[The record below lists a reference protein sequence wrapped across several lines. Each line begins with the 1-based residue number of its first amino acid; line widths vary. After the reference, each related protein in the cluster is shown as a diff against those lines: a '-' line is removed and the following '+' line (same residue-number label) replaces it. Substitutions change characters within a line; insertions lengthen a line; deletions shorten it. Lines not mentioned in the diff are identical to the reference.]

1 LHDVKSS
8 PSRFFEV
15 KAIRRIVFSLA
26 VVVFVVAAVV
36 AATDARHYGK
46 LTDNIY
52 RFVPITVR
60 PQDTDRFHGI
70 DERISVQDYER
81 CVRFY
86 VQLIENSQPRR
97 RYSRFH

>member
-1 LHDVKSS
+1 MIKVLRK
-8 PSRFFEV
+8 
-15 KAIRRIVFSLA
+15 IGISLA
-26 VVVFVVAAVV
+26 IVVFVVAAVV

-46 LTDNIY
+46 LTHDIY
-52 RFVPITVR
+52 RFVPITVG
-60 PQDTDRFHGI
+60 PEDIKQFHGI